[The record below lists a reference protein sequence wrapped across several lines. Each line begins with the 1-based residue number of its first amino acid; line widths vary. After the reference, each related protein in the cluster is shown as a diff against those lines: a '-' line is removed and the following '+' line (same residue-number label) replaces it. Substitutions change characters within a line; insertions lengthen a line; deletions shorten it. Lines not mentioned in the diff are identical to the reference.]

1 MKKSKKTAEI
11 IALILKKLK
20 LTIAVGESCTG
31 GLLCH
36 TITNIP
42 GSSGYFRGGIVAY
55 NNDLKRQLLDVPEE
69 IIKKSGP
76 ASKKTAMAMARGTK
90 KKLGCD
96 IGIALTGIAGPAGG
110 TRTKPVGTVFI
121 AISGR
126 TKENNRRFLFK
137 GTRQGIKLKA
147 SNKALEMLKFF
158 LEQTGS
164 YRRQPV

>member
-1 MKKSKKTAEI
+1 MKKIQKTAET
-11 IALILKKLK
+11 IARILKKLK

-76 ASKKTAMAMARGTK
+76 ASKKTAMAIARGAK

-96 IGIALTGIAGPAGG
+96 IGIAITGIAGPAGG
-110 TRTKPVGTVFI
+110 TRTKPVGTVFLNI
-121 AISGR
+121 TR
-126 TKENNRRFLFK
+126 HTKKKKQKNIF
-137 GTRQGIKLKA
+137 
-147 SNKALEMLKFF
+147 
-158 LEQTGS
+158 
-164 YRRQPV
+164 

>member
-1 MKKSKKTAEI
+1 VKKIQKTAET
-11 IALILKKLK
+11 IACILKELK

-42 GSSGYFRGGIVAY
+42 GSSEYFRGGIVAY

-69 IIKKSGP
+69 IIKKFGP
-76 ASKKTAMAMARGTK
+76 ASKKTAMAIARGAK

-96 IGIALTGIAGPAGG
+96 IGIAITGIAGPAGG

-126 TKENNRRFLFK
+126 TKENNQRFLFK